1 MKFYNI
7 VFEDGG
13 ACGRYAEDEHI
24 LLAELSEEF
33 PGRKIISII
42 EAYMEQNN

>member
-13 ACGRYAEDEHI
+13 ACGRYAEDI
-24 LLAELSEEF
+24 NALVAELSEEF

-42 EAYMEQNN
+42 EAHIEQNI